1 MKAGQLT
8 GPRRME
14 LVDIPEPTLQEG
26 EVLVRVEKVS
36 ICGSDIRPFAAVL
49 EEERYPLHPGRPTH
63 ECVGVVEESLCE
75 EFNPGQRVIAFPYG
89 EGGCREYLAVPPTS
103 LVALPDAGPLD
114 IWIMCQPMGT
124 VLYSV
129 SRIGNVI
136 DKNVVV
142 LGQGAI
148 GLSFT
153 TFLSGMN
160 CRELI
165 VVDLEDYRLELAKKL
180 GATRTIN
187 ASSENALEVVR
198 ELTGGE
204 GPDVVVEAAGEH
216 ETVRQSVMMAKKFGT
231 VIWFGMTH
239 NENFAIDFQH
249 VRDKDLTMIGTSS
262 ARAGTMPRYVKQVV
276 HMVDQGRLDP
286 SVFVTHRMKAEDI
299 QRAFS
304 MYEERSD
311 SVIKVVMDL

>member
-14 LVDIPEPTLQEG
+14 LVEVEEPSPKEG
-26 EVLVRVEKVS
+26 EALVRLDKIS
-36 ICGSDIRPFAAVL
+36 ICGSDIRPFAAVMD
-49 EEERYPLHPGRPTH
+49 EARYPLHPGRPVH
-63 ECVGVVEESLCE
+63 ECAGMVEESYCD
-75 EFNPGQRVIAFPYG
+75 EFNVGQRVIVFPFA
-89 EGGCREYLAVPPTS
+89 EGGFREYLTVPPQNM
-103 LVALPDAGPLD
+103 VALPNEGSMDT
-114 IWIMCQPMGT
+114 WIMCQPMGT

-129 SRIGNVI
+129 SRIGDVI

-153 TFLSGMN
+153 AFLSGMH

-165 VVDLEDYRLELAKKL
+165 AVDLEDYRLDVAKSL

-187 ASSENALEVVR
+187 PRYENVMDAIQD
-198 ELTGGE
+198 LTE
-204 GPDVVVEAAGEH
+204 GVGADVVIEAAGEH
-216 ETVRQSVMMAKKFGT
+216 ETVRQSVVMAKKFGT

-239 NENFAIDFQH
+239 NEYFAIDFQQI
-249 VRDKDLTMIGTSS
+249 RNKDLTMIGTSS
-262 ARAGTMPRYVKQVV
+262 ARAGTMPQYVKQVV

-286 SVFVTHRMKAEDI
+286 SMLVTHRMKAEEV
-299 QRAFS
+299 QEAFV
-304 MYEERSD
+304 MYEERAD
-311 SVIKVVMDL
+311 GVIKVVIDM